1 MMKKI
6 LSILMLLIVSV
17 IAHAQQDV
25 TRFLGIPVDG
35 TKSEMIRKLQAKG
48 FRYDSA
54 NDWLTGEFNG
64 ADVTIHVA
72 TNNNKVYR
80 IMVVDETRVGET
92 AIRIRYNRLVEQFKN
107 NPKYVYEFVGN
118 PKISDDE
125 DISYGITVHDK
136 RYEAAFYQVS
146 ESDKEYVRS
155 AMSSKYNDEQRE
167 HPTLEMMEELYNLL
181 LEHASKKSVWFKI
194 GSLYGKYYIVMYYDN
209 EYNQAN
215 GED

>member
-6 LSILMLLIVSV
+6 LSILMLLVVSV

-35 TKSEMIRKLQAKG
+35 TRSEMIRKLQAKG

-64 ADVTIHVA
+64 AHVRLSVV

-80 IMVVDETRVGET
+80 IVVCEEKYFGET
-92 AIRIRYNRLVEQFKN
+92 DIRIRFNRLVGQFKN
-107 NPKYVYEFVGN
+107 NSKYTSFGDFTI
-118 PKISDDE
+118 PDDE
-125 DISYGITVHDK
+125 DISYEITVHDK
-136 RYEAAFYQVS
+136 RYEADFYQIS
-146 ESDKEYVRS
+146 ESDWEAVS
-155 AMSSKYNDEQRE
+155 SILFSKYTAEQFNNPTDEIRRDGYS
-167 HPTLEMMEELYNLL
+167 LLMERV
-181 LEHASKKSVWFKI
+181 SKKSVWFI
-194 GSLYGKYYIVMYYDN
+194 INSFSGKYNIVMYYDN

-215 GED
+215 GEDL